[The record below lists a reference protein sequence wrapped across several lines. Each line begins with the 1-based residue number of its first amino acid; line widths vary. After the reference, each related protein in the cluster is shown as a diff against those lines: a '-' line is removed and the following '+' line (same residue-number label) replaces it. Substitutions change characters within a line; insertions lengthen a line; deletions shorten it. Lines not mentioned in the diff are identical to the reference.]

1 MSRALRDLRHA
12 LDAAQE
18 QDFGEDATAPVA
30 PPQMPSRASTASAP
44 VLHPVQ
50 KGGKHSKDGGA
61 AVGLWVAQRLTALQR
76 EEDAARKKA
85 RTATPANARGG
96 QLAPIVRPRRR

>member
-1 MSRALRDLRHA
+1 MLFSQLYKY
-12 LDAAQE
+12 QI
-18 QDFGEDATAPVA
+18 
-30 PPQMPSRASTASAP
+30 
-44 VLHPVQ
+44 LHPMGARPKAAELNEELADLQAKMKAVQ
-50 KGGKHSKDGGA
+50 AKKA
-61 AVGLWVAQRLTALQR
+61 ALQR